1 MNTGTTIALTIGQI
15 YENYKTKLKGSGV
28 IIVSEVNPHSW
39 TKNSNYGGFT
49 MTRFSLEI
57 KLKAVQMYLSGIG
70 STTIAR
76 RLGIRSKGNVL
87 VWIARYRKYG
97 VQSLEI
103 RSPKYDYDGDFKLK
117 VLNWKKQHKASYSQT
132 ALQFDISNP
141 GTIAT
146 WQKKLKERGIEAL
159 FTRRGRAKHMTTN
172 HNHQASKQLS
182 ELEQLKAENRA
193 LKVENEYLKNSTP

>member
-1 MNTGTTIALTIGQI
+1 MGVTMN
-15 YENYKTKLKGSGV
+15 
-28 IIVSEVNPHSW
+28 
-39 TKNSNYGGFT
+39 
-49 MTRFSLEI
+49 RFSLEI
-57 KLKAVQMYLSGIG
+57 KLKAVHMYLSGIG

-76 RLGIRSKGNVL
+76 RLGIRSKGKVL
-87 VWIARYRKYG
+87 VWMARYRKYG
-97 VQSLEI
+97 VQGLEI

-117 VLNWKKQHKASYSQT
+117 VLKWKKQHKVSYSQT

-146 WQKKLKERGIEAL
+146 WQKKLKERGIETL